1 MKLALQQKRRDP
13 LRITGINLERQMVEI
28 MPLAAG
34 ADRHDFDGAQ
44 GGFPCKSGAP

>member
-1 MKLALQQKRRDP
+1 VM
-13 LRITGINLERQMVEI
+13 EI

-44 GGFPCKSGAP
+44 GGIPCKCAAP